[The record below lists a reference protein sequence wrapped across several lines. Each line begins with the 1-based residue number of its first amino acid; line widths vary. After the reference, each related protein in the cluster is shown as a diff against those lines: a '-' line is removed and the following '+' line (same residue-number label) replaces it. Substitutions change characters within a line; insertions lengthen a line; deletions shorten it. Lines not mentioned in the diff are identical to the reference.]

1 MLQAHKDL
9 TPSIAAVIDH
19 GREAT
24 GGTHHATSAQG
35 PHSFHRGSHRP
46 WKRSDWRH
54 SSCYKYTRTSL
65 LPSRQS
71 STMEEKR
78 LEALLMLQVHKDLT
92 PSIVA
97 VIDHGREATGGT
109 HHATSTQGPHSFH
122 RGSHRPRKRS
132 DWRHSSC
139 YKCTRTSLS
148 SICGSHRQ
156 IRFCTQ
162 IEICVVVDHCTIL
175 ACQCHHVSHVLCS
188 CYQYSGYGYVCC
200 PTCLGLYRKEGRKSL
215 FWQVY
220 KMKYSTILS
229 ALETITKTGQVFSSV
244 PPSPTRTTLLVSLPP
259 CTPSLSL

>member
-1 MLQAHKDL
+1 MLQVHKDL

-24 GGTHHATSAQG
+24 GGTPHATSTQG

-54 SSCYKYTRTSL
+54 SSCYKCTRTSL
-65 LPSRQS
+65 LPSWQS

-78 LEALLMLQVHKDLT
+78 LEALIMLQVHKDLT
-92 PSIVA
+92 PSIAA

-109 HHATSTQGPHSFH
+109 PHATSAQGPHSFH
-122 RGSHRPRKRS
+122 R
-132 DWRHSSC
+132 
-139 YKCTRTSLS
+139 
-148 SICGSHRQ
+148 GSHRQ

-175 ACQCHHVSHVLCS
+175 TCQCHHVSHVLCS